1 MKKYFIMTFGCEMN
15 KADSE
20 KINMVFL
27 QSWLQKTNDYKNAD
41 VVVFNT
47 CSVRQKWENR
57 VFGICNDILEENL
70 IYYIFYFLLLHF

>member
-47 CSVRQKWENR
+47 CSVRQKW
-57 VFGICNDILEENL
+57 
-70 IYYIFYFLLLHF
+70 